1 MPYFSTVRKIMA
13 SCTKKSH
20 GEKDNSTRNENP
32 LKGEKNIKEAKD
44 DVECEDTTT
53 KSSSYTLYIAT
64 IIAVLGAICS
74 VGQFD
79 SLTNF
84 IEEFSAGLCATS
96 LTDNL
101 DGSSNGTVVT
111 DFGLSSKYDPILKDG
126 ETYDALSAIKSRY
139 VNISVCN
146 ILFISSIILRPF
158 NIKLNDI
165 QLCYIFTEKAN
176 YMNCVTYMQ
185 TRCAQN
191 QRRLLPKLRTETD
204 LFITQQNRSPYA
216 RYQELQVRL

>member
-1 MPYFSTVRKIMA
+1 MFCFPCFLEELDILQLIITISFQFFVCFILHCFMFTLTNRFISIPHLNIQGMPYFSTVRKIMA

-146 ILFISSIILRPF
+146 ILFISSKCGRNSTSF
-158 NIKLNDI
+158 
-165 QLCYIFTEKAN
+165 
-176 YMNCVTYMQ
+176 
-185 TRCAQN
+185 
-191 QRRLLPKLRTETD
+191 
-204 LFITQQNRSPYA
+204 
-216 RYQELQVRL
+216 